1 MLQSL
6 PVCVMKLPFH
16 LIVRRMPVASE
27 KNNRELNT
35 LISLLNKLDASK
47 IFYRAEFSADVR
59 ISQTANLHPLVSLP
73 VSE

>member
-1 MLQSL
+1 
-6 PVCVMKLPFH
+6 
-16 LIVRRMPVASE
+16 MPVASE
-27 KNNRELNT
+27 KNNKELHT

-47 IFYRAEFSADVR
+47 NFFYRAEFSLDVR